1 MPTTTQD
8 PSSFPRLS
16 VHAIVPTE
24 GHSPLAEL
32 SCLQLTDRR
41 VIFSCDVR
49 TGPLADALKV
59 AEEDSE
65 TMSQDEESV
74 HLSHSEHDMPV
85 PEMPGQEGDHA
96 LDLGALMF
104 PGEGPFEDVDGFGPH
119 QWDHEHL
126 LEENDEFFGGP
137 NWHEIDDDGADED
150 QGPVFEWV
158 RLFTNIEWNAG

>member
-1 MPTTTQD
+1 MDVLPPMPPTTQD
-8 PSSFPRLS
+8 SSSFPCLS
-16 VHAIVPTE
+16 VHAIVPTV
-24 GHSPLAEL
+24 GHGPLADL
-32 SCLQLTDRR
+32 SCLQVTDRR

-65 TMSQDEESV
+65 AMSQGEEPV

-104 PGEGPFEDVDGFGPH
+104 PGEEPLGEDMDGFGPH
-119 QWDHEHL
+119 VWDHEHL
-126 LEENDEFFGGP
+126 LEENAELFGGP

-150 QGPVFEWV
+150 AGPGPVFEWV
-158 RLFTNIEWNAG
+158 